1 MTDKPEILALQQSYA
16 TCRMHHEA
24 LREALVD
31 LDQSDLTEKMLQN
44 LDKEQRRLLD
54 QFAYRYIRLQDD
66 MGNRLMKSV
75 LLALGEDI
83 AAMPVIDRLNRLE
96 QLEWLPLAE
105 EWIELR
111 KIRNDFT
118 HEYPET
124 IQQRLASIQ
133 LAIQSARRISDL
145 LDVFRKKIMQRF
157 PELKTENLLFSLQA
171 GKPFSN

>member
-1 MTDKPEILALQQSYA
+1 MTDKPEILALQQSYS
-16 TCRMHHEA
+16 TCRMHQEA
-24 LREALVD
+24 LCEALVD

-66 MGNRLMKSV
+66 MGNRLLKSV

-96 QLEWLPLAE
+96 QLEWLPSAE
-105 EWIELR
+105 EWMGLR
-111 KIRNDFT
+111 KIRNNFT

-124 IQQRLASIQ
+124 AEERFARIT
-133 LAIQSARRISDL
+133 LAIQSARRISDIF
-145 LDVFRKKIMQRF
+145 DEICKKIVHRF
-157 PELKTENLLFSLQA
+157 PELKTEI
-171 GKPFSN
+171 

>member
-1 MTDKPEILALQQSYA
+1 MTDKPEILALQQSYS
-16 TCRMHHEA
+16 TCRMHQEA
-24 LREALVD
+24 LCEALVD

-66 MGNRLMKSV
+66 MGNRLLKSV

-96 QLEWLPLAE
+96 QLEWLPSAE
-105 EWIELR
+105 EWMGLR
-111 KIRNDFT
+111 KIRNNFT

-124 IQQRLASIQ
+124 AEERFARIT
-133 LAIQSARRISDL
+133 LAIQSARRISDIF
-145 LDVFRKKIMQRF
+145 DEIGKKIVQRF
-157 PELKTENLLFSLQA
+157 PELKTEI
-171 GKPFSN
+171 